1 MRLKRETDP
10 DIMRHLVCHAKKSGY
25 PQQYLGILRE
35 LEEGSEHFQM
45 VFVFIFF
52 SYKTKK
58 FSLKKIWR

>member
-10 DIMRHLVCHAKKSGY
+10 DIRRHLVCHAKKSRY

-35 LEEGSEHFQM
+35 LEEGSEYFQM
-45 VFVFIFF
+45 VFVFSFF